1 MAKKSIRIPMYHP
14 WRKDEY
20 GHPAIQHINPATVK
34 SGKAQIMGY
43 VPVPVVEAPPTI
55 APKPAPK
62 TTSVTKKGEE
72 NADWP

>member
-20 GHPAIQHINPATVK
+20 GNPAIQHINPATVK

-43 VPVPVVEAPPTI
+43 VPVPVVEAPPTP
-55 APKPAPK
+55 APKQAPK
-62 TTSVTKKGEE
+62 TTKPIEKEVN
-72 NADWP
+72 NADWS